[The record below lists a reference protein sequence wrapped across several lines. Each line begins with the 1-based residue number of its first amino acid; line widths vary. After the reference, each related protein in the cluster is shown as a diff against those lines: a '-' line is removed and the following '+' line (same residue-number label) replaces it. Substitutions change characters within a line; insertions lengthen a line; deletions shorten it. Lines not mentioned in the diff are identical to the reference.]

1 VVLSK
6 KNIRIFIIMK
16 LSIYQVDAFTN
27 KVFSGNPACVVP
39 LKSWIDDFKL
49 LQIARENAVPETAF
63 FVKTNNGFHLRW
75 FTPEIEMDLC
85 GHATLATAFVIINY
99 LNYEEKEINFSTLSG
114 KLKVKYDSQFYTLDF
129 PSRVPVKIDLPEILK
144 NTFSIKPIETLKA
157 RDYLLVYENELQIQ
171 NITFKINLLN
181 KIDIGTGGV
190 IITSKGEKSDFVS
203 RYFTP
208 NSSII
213 EDPVT
218 GSAHCSL
225 IPYWSKK
232 LNKKKMMAIQ
242 LSQRK
247 GELTCEDKN
256 ERVLISGKAIIYSIG
271 NIWI

>member
-1 VVLSK
+1 
-6 KNIRIFIIMK
+6 MK

-39 LKSWIDDFKL
+39 LKSWIDDLKL

-99 LNYEEKEINFSTLSG
+99 MNYKEKEINFSTLSG

-157 RDYLLVYENELQIQ
+157 RDYLLVYENESHIQ
-171 NITFKINLLN
+171 NITFKVNLLN

-242 LSQRK
+242 LSERK
-247 GELTCEDKN
+247 GELACEDKN